1 VVSEEKSKFP
11 MKWMVVGVFIGIV
24 IIAFT
29 VFVLVNRPRLEDLEI
44 TLLDGFVSMDTGL
57 NCLYTV
63 DVTVKNNGGGRW
75 VKVYAEISGSE
86 RYEKKDQQQRI
97 YLDDG
102 ENKSLH
108 YVFDISFWKRGRGEP
123 SYRAWCVVD

>member
-1 VVSEEKSKFP
+1 MTEEKSKYP
-11 MKWMVVGVFIGIV
+11 MKWIVVGVIIGIV

-29 VFVLVNRPRLEDLEI
+29 VFYLVNRPVDGRLEI

-63 DVTVKNNGGGRW
+63 DVTVKNNGGGQW
-75 VKVYAEISGSE
+75 VKVYAEISGSG
-86 RYEKKDQQQRI
+86 RYEKKDQYQRT
-97 YLDDG
+97 YLDTG
-102 ENKSLH
+102 ESKPLN
-108 YVFDISFWKRGRGEP
+108 YVFDISFWEDHEP